1 LRTIDQLWVKY
12 SNGRFGFSVQ
22 KRIYKSLGGTT
33 KYDEKVWERFGDR
46 VGWRENRGWLYK
58 EGLTFSEKAPE
69 AHLRVMEE
77 DFFGGF
83 GLVVIVGLIVCV
95 SSLASRLVDC
105 NI

>member
-1 LRTIDQLWVKY
+1 M
-12 SNGRFGFSVQ
+12 Q
-22 KRIYKSLGGTT
+22 KRIYQSLGGTI

-46 VGWRENRGWLYK
+46 VGWRENREWLYK
-58 EGLTFSEKAPE
+58 EDLTFSEKAPE

-77 DFFGGF
+77 DFLRGF
-83 GLVVIVGLIVCV
+83 GLVVIVGFIVCV